1 MKRRSYAL
9 IIAVLAAA
17 LPVSGA
23 EHTLRLDTDKT
34 VVGFTLG
41 ATAHTVHGTLV
52 LSAGE
57 IRFDLTSGVASGEV
71 LFDARRTETGNA
83 KRDKKMHAKV
93 LESEKYPH
101 IVFTPE
107 RVEGE
112 LAATGHSEITLHGSV
127 SIHGDEHPVELK
139 VDVLRDGDRVSGT
152 FSFAVPFVAWGM
164 RDPSVFVLRVAK
176 EVEVT
181 VNFQGS
187 LK

>member
-17 LPVSGA
+17 LPVCAA
-23 EHTLRLDTDKT
+23 EHTLRLDADKT
-34 VVGFTLG
+34 RVGFTLG
-41 ATAHTVHGTLV
+41 ATAHTVRGTLV

-57 IRFDLTSGVASGEV
+57 IQFDPASGIASGEV

-93 LESEKYPH
+93 LESEEYPH
-101 IVFTPE
+101 IVFMPE

-112 LAATGHSEITLHGSV
+112 LAETGHSEITVHGSV
-127 SIHGDEHPVELK
+127 LIHGDEHPVELK
-139 VDVLRDGDRVSGT
+139 ANILRDGDRVSGT
-152 FSFAVPFVAWGM
+152 FSFTVPFVAWGM
-164 RDPSVFVLRVAK
+164 RDPSMFVLRVAK

-181 VNFQGS
+181 VELQGS
-187 LK
+187 LE